1 MVSVISIAFTMGLI
15 GSLHCLG
22 MCGPLA
28 LSLPIR
34 HDHLASKIGGAMLY
48 NLGRVTTYATAGLL
62 LGALGQTVSF
72 AGAQQWLSV
81 TLGVL
86 ILIYIVFPKDYA
98 GNSWVARR
106 TNGAFL
112 NLRHQL
118 GKLFSSEKQGT
129 LYVIGLLNGL
139 LPCGM
144 VYLALASAV
153 ATGQAVQGA
162 LFMAFFGLGTLPAMF
177 GVSMF
182 GNFMHQGLRLKLRKA
197 VPVFLGV
204 MAMLLILRG
213 MSLGIPYLSP
223 QLEGK
228 KAHACCTKPA

>member
-1 MVSVISIAFTMGLI
+1 MGLI

-34 HDHLASKIGGAMLY
+34 HERLSSKIGGALLY

-62 LGALGQTVSF
+62 LGAVGQTVSF

-98 GNSWVARR
+98 GNSWVARYL
-106 TNGAFL
+106 NGAFL
-112 NLRHQL
+112 NLRYQL
-118 GKLFSSEKQGT
+118 GRLFSSQKQGT

-153 ATGQAVQGA
+153 ATGNAGQGA
-162 LFMAFFGLGTLPAMF
+162 VFMAFFGLGTLPALF
-177 GVSMF
+177 SVSMF
-182 GNFMHQGLRLKLRKA
+182 GNFMHQELRLKLRKA
-197 VPVFLGV
+197 VPVFLGI
-204 MAMLLILRG
+204 MACLLILRG